1 MATKVSAKMA
11 NTKIAEP
18 KATRKSA
25 KNMSA
30 PVELPADDRKKLIA
44 LLNQH
49 LADAFDLVS
58 QTKQAHWN
66 VKGPQ
71 FMQLHLF
78 YDTLYE
84 GIEVYVDEI
93 AERITS
99 LDGVALG
106 TARLAAANSRLP
118 EMPHGPLNSLESV
131 DLLLSRYK
139 ALANSVRE
147 AIDTADEL
155 GDMATSD
162 MFTGMVRDLD
172 KWAWFLQAHLE
183 G

>member
-1 MATKVSAKMA
+1 VATKVSSTKMA
-11 NTKIAEP
+11 NTKMAEP
-18 KATRKSA
+18 KSKKSEL
-25 KNMSA
+25 KMSA
-30 PVELPADDRKKLIA
+30 PVDLPGSERKALIA
-44 LLNQH
+44 LLNQL
-49 LADAFDLVS
+49 LADTFDLVS

-99 LDGVALG
+99 LDGVAVG
-106 TARLAAANSRLP
+106 TARSAAAASRLP
-118 EMPHGPLNSLESV
+118 EMPIGPLNSLESV
-131 DLLLSRYK
+131 DLLLTRYK
-139 ALANSVRE
+139 ALANSVRA
-147 AIDTADEL
+147 AIDESDKLGDAATADL
-155 GDMATSD
+155 
-162 MFTGMVRDLD
+162 FTQMVRDLD
-172 KWAWFLQAHLE
+172 KWSWFLQAHLE